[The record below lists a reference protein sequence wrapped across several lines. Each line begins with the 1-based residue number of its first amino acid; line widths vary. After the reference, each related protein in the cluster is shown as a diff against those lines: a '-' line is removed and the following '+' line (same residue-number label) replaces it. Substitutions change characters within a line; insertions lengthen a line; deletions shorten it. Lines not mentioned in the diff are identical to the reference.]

1 MRNVMFKAAR
11 AVIYIVLAMLLIRF
25 VCPLGNLVGRLQDK
39 SYHLL
44 SPEGLGLIDHAQEW
58 GNDWASFITGV
69 ACILLI
75 ALIIALLI
83 RVVIYTAKRNF

>member
-1 MRNVMFKAAR
+1 MFKTAR
-11 AVIYIVLAMLLIRF
+11 AVIYIVLAMLLIRY
-25 VCPLGNLVGRLQDK
+25 VYPLGNLVGRLQDK

-58 GNDWASFITGV
+58 GNDWASFFTGI

-75 ALIIALLI
+75 ASLIALLVS
-83 RVVIYTAKRNF
+83 VVIKTAKRNF